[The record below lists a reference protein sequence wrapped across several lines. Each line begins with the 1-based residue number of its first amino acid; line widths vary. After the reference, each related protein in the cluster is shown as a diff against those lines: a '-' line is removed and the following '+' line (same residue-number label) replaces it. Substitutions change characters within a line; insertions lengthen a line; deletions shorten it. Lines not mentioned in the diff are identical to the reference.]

1 MIICLLFNIDWIVS
15 QSIVWFPPPS
25 LPLMTCMSEDK

>member
-15 QSIVWFPPPS
+15 QSVNSVVPSS